1 MATTTETTHAAEG
14 TQAPGG
20 AHEGGGFP
28 PFDPAHFSSSLIWL
42 AITFGALYWL
52 MSRVALP
59 RMEGILADRRAK
71 IDSDLNAAKAAK
83 TKADAAA
90 AAHAKTLSD
99 ARANSQ
105 LLAQQTRDK
114 LAAETEAK
122 RQALEA
128 ELNAKLASAE
138 AQIAA
143 TKAQAMTNVAGIA
156 HDAAHAIIEHITG
169 VKADSAAIHAAIAAQ
184 R

>member
-1 MATTTETTHAAEG
+1 MASTETAHTEVPSDEHAG
-14 TQAPGG
+14 P
-20 AHEGGGFP
+20 GGFP

-42 AITFGALYWL
+42 AITFGLLYNL
-52 MSRVALP
+52 MSKVALP

-83 TKADAAA
+83 AKADEAAA
-90 AAHAKTLSD
+90 SHAKTLAE

-105 LLAQQTRDK
+105 LLAQQTRDR
-114 LAAETEAK
+114 LAGETEARRK
-122 RQALEA
+122 ALETD
-128 ELNAKLASAE
+128 LNAKLAGAE

-143 TKAQAMTNVAGIA
+143 TKAQAMTNVAAIA

-169 VKADSAAIHAAIAAQ
+169 HRADSAAIRAAIAAQ
-184 R
+184 G